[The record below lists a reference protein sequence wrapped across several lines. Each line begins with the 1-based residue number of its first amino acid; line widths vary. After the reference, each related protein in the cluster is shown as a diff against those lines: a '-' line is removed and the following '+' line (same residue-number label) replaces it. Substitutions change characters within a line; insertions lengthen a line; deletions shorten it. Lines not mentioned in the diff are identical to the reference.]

1 MIPTFGSVRLPAARF
16 PVVGLSAVRLSVARL
31 SAVRFP
37 VVGLAVLMSAGMALA
52 TPAAASREAGA
63 GAPTA
68 KQLYEAAR
76 RAEESLRG
84 SKTAMRNKNRW
95 EGVGRN
101 YRSVVLS
108 FPRSGY
114 CDDALH
120 YEGGVYR
127 DAAERFDDRRFA
139 VRAADAWTLLIR
151 GYPSSKW
158 VPKAL
163 YAQVRLYAG
172 RLGDEAEARRAL
184 ERLRKRAPES
194 AETRLAAAVLQR
206 PEARPRAAAPA
217 PNAPAERTPA
227 ERTPKA
233 AEPAKAAA
241 NRPVPV
247 KQEVE
252 PADPPTTVRNIRH
265 WVGDSHTR
273 VVIDLSGP
281 TPHTEGRLTNP
292 DRVFFD
298 LHGSTPDEELERRA
312 FPIEGSH
319 LQQIRLGIPEEKIT
333 RVVLDFSSIREVSVF
348 PLPDP
353 YRLVVDIHGAPP
365 VQVADASNGNTTA
378 PEPGAAPRTA
388 PSTTPSSE
396 DDASLSVPRPTEG
409 GLSVAR
415 QLGAGIGRIVID
427 AGHGGKDPG
436 TSAGSLREKDVA
448 LDIAKRLRDD
458 LQGRGFEVI
467 MTRDK
472 DVFLPLEQRAF
483 IANSRKADMF
493 VSIHVNAARNR
504 NARGLETFYLNLATS
519 DDAAEVAA
527 RENASTGKV
536 RFSDVPKLLKQIMNH
551 TYVEESRELATTT
564 QAAIARSI
572 LGREKHPLNR
582 GVKTAGFHV
591 LLGAQM
597 PAVLVEVGFVSNR
610 EEARQLRSSSHRTKL
625 ASAVADGITRY
636 AEMLGQVVDTTAAKN
651 GQ

>member
-1 MIPTFGSVRLPAARF
+1 M
-16 PVVGLSAVRLSVARL
+16 
-31 SAVRFP
+31 
-37 VVGLAVLMSAGMALA
+37 
-52 TPAAASREAGA
+52 
-63 GAPTA
+63 
-68 KQLYEAAR
+68 
-76 RAEESLRG
+76 
-84 SKTAMRNKNRW
+84 
-95 EGVGRN
+95 
-101 YRSVVLS
+101 
-108 FPRSGY
+108 
-114 CDDALH
+114 
-120 YEGGVYR
+120 
-127 DAAERFDDRRFA
+127 
-139 VRAADAWTLLIR
+139 
-151 GYPSSKW
+151 
-158 VPKAL
+158 
-163 YAQVRLYAG
+163 
-172 RLGDEAEARRAL
+172 
-184 ERLRKRAPES
+184 
-194 AETRLAAAVLQR
+194 
-206 PEARPRAAAPA
+206 
-217 PNAPAERTPA
+217 
-227 ERTPKA
+227 
-233 AEPAKAAA
+233 
-241 NRPVPV
+241 

-319 LQQIRLGIPEEKIT
+319 LRQIRLGIPEEKIT

-365 VQVADASNGNTTA
+365 VQVADASDGSTTA

-448 LDIAKRLRDD
+448 LDIARRLRDD

-472 DVFLPLEQRAF
+472 DVFIPLEQRAF
-483 IANSRKADMF
+483 IANSRAADLF

>member
-1 MIPTFGSVRLPAARF
+1 M
-16 PVVGLSAVRLSVARL
+16 
-31 SAVRFP
+31 
-37 VVGLAVLMSAGMALA
+37 VGLAVLMSAGMALA
-52 TPAAASREAGA
+52 APAAASREAGA
-63 GAPTA
+63 GATTA

-84 SKTAMRNKNRW
+84 SKTAMRNKDRW
-95 EGVGRN
+95 EGVGRK

-139 VRAADAWTLLIR
+139 VRAADAWALLIR
-151 GYPSSKW
+151 GYPASKW

-194 AETRLAAAVLQR
+194 AEIRLAAAVLQK
-206 PEARPRAAAPA
+206 PAARPRAAAPA
-217 PNAPAERTPA
+217 PKIEAK
-227 ERTPKA
+227 RTPKA
-233 AEPAKAAA
+233 AEH
-241 NRPVPV
+241 RPVPA
-247 KQEVE
+247 KQEVK

-265 WVGDSHTR
+265 WVGDLHTR

-298 LHGSTPDEELERRA
+298 LHGSTPGEELEGRA

-319 LQQIRLGIPEEKIT
+319 LQQIRLGVPEPKTT

-348 PLPDP
+348 ALPDP

-365 VQVADASNGNTTA
+365 VQVADAGGGKTTDSA
-378 PEPGAAPRTA
+378 AGAVGKAGEAPRTTA
-388 PSTTPSSE
+388 ATETPGGGEEGSPSM
-396 DDASLSVPRPTEG
+396 PRPTQG
-409 GLSVAR
+409 GFSVAR

-436 TSAGSLREKDVA
+436 THAGSLREKDIA

-458 LQGRGFEVI
+458 LERRGFEVI

-472 DVFLPLEQRAF
+472 DIFIPLEQRAF

-504 NARGLETFYLNLATS
+504 RARGLETFYLNLATS

-551 TYVEESRELATTT
+551 TFVEESRELATTT
-564 QAAIARSI
+564 QAAIAQSI
-572 LGREKHPLNR
+572 LGGVKHPLNR

-636 AEMLGQVVDTTAAKN
+636 AEMLGQVVETTAAKN

>member
-16 PVVGLSAVRLSVARL
+16 PVVGLSAVRLA
-31 SAVRFP
+31 AVRFP

-52 TPAAASREAGA
+52 APAAAAREAGA

-139 VRAADAWTLLIR
+139 VRAADAWALLIR
-151 GYPSSKW
+151 GYPASKW

-194 AETRLAAAVLQR
+194 AEFRLAAAVLQR
-206 PEARPRAAAPA
+206 PEARPRAAPPA
-217 PNAPAERTPA
+217 PE
-227 ERTPKA
+227 
-233 AEPAKAAA
+233 AAA

-388 PSTTPSSE
+388 PSTTPSNTPSNE
-396 DDASLSVPRPTEG
+396 DDASLSVPRPTQG

-472 DVFLPLEQRAF
+472 DVFIPLEQRAF
-483 IANSRKADMF
+483 IANSRAADLF